1 MKYEF
6 HSSSVDS
13 TQDFGFRLGG
23 KLRGG
28 DVLCLFGELGAGKT
42 ALAQGIGQALGV
54 QDYIS
59 SPTFTLIHESPA
71 RVDGEEST
79 LVHVDLYRL
88 QQPEEAEIIG
98 LADIMQR
105 NTICLIEWPEIAT
118 DLLPEDR
125 LEIRIVG
132 SGNLPRIITV
142 DTPMGEWAQRLQG
155 L

>member
-6 HSSSVDS
+6 HSLSVDN
-13 TQDFGFRLGG
+13 TQDFGFQLGK

-28 DVLCLFGELGAGKT
+28 DVLCLIGELGAGKT
-42 ALAQGIGQALGV
+42 ALAQGIGRALGV

-59 SPTFTLIHESPA
+59 SPTFTIIHEYP
-71 RVDGEEST
+71 VLVKGQEST

-88 QQPEEAEIIG
+88 QHPEEAEIIG

-105 NTICLIEWPEIAT
+105 NTICLIEWPEIAV
-118 DLLPEDR
+118 DLLPDDR
-125 LEIRIVG
+125 LEIRING
-132 SGNLPRIITV
+132 NGNLPRIITV
-142 DTPMGEWAQRLQG
+142 DTLMGEWAQRMQG